1 MEDKDFDLALLLVTQ
16 LNFLIYQGEE
26 IILCFVRVK

>member
-16 LNFLIYQGEE
+16 LNFLIYQREK